1 MTQERWPGCF
11 ESWANTALEPLYA
24 SLAGEFTDKLEH
36 DVWDGLMHAFKQ
48 AARQESPDY
57 FQNFQHFLRWIRKV
71 ARNHILDVLE
81 RRGRSRELPV
91 DLGDPHEALN
101 RSALV
106 RDTLQLLPPD
116 ERRILT
122 QYYLEKQTDLEI
134 GDQLYGAEGTPSA
147 RLQRARKRR
156 KRAEAALKV
165 LLLEKLP
172 ELEVH

>member
-1 MTQERWPGCF
+1 
-11 ESWANTALEPLYA
+11 
-24 SLAGEFTDKLEH
+24 
-36 DVWDGLMHAFKQ
+36 MHGFKQ
-48 AARQESPDY
+48 AARQDAPDY
-57 FQNFQHFLRWIRKV
+57 FQNFQHFLRWLRKV

-81 RRGRSRELPV
+81 RRGRSRELPLE
-91 DLGDPHEALN
+91 LGDPHEALN

-106 RDTLQLLPPD
+106 RDTLHLLPPD
-116 ERRILT
+116 DRNLLT
-122 QYYLEKQTDLEI
+122 LYYLEKQTDLEI
-134 GDQLYGAEGTPSA
+134 GNRLYGDDGTPSA